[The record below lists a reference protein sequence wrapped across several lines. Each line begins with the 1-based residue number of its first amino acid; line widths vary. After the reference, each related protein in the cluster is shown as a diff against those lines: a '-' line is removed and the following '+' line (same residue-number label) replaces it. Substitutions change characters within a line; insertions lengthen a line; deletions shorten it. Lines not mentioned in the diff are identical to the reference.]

1 MASRGRGLARALTV
15 SARAGF
21 VSTPSRWLPTF
32 PRGRDVRVVSSLGA
46 PPRGYHVDGATN
58 PVLADGNLS
67 LETPAFCVW
76 GANTAVG
83 KTLVSAGL
91 AASAR
96 RRAMP
101 FLYLKPVQTGFPD
114 DSDADFVASRSRAGV
129 VTTMG
134 PHASVAAG
142 MASDRGT
149 ERPMDDG
156 GGGAYPF
163 WAHTTY
169 AWRRAVGPHVAVA
182 EEGRAVSDRALLRSV
197 TAHLAQFAD
206 TIVGPNAGGFLQDG
220 GAGVAL
226 VETAG
231 GVCSP
236 APSGSLQCDAYRPMR
251 LPAVL
256 VGDGALGG
264 ISTTITAFD
273 VLTMRGY
280 DVVAILVPDG
290 GYGNTDA
297 IRAYAEPRGAPAFA
311 LPRIPE
317 RSLGGGEEMYE
328 WLDEGAGV
336 FDAALRR
343 MVRWHDA
350 RVASLRAAPAEAKRA
365 LWWPFT
371 QHDLV
376 DEANVAVIDSR
387 SGEDFGV
394 YVADAEGS
402 GPGSIQLRFDGSA
415 SWWTQGVSK
424 ELHPRLV
431 RAAAAAAGRF
441 GHVMFPE
448 NAHAPALDAAR
459 GLLSGA
465 AKTWGDRVFYSDNGS
480 TAMEVAVKMAI
491 RTYYVREGIIS
502 GPEDA
507 LAVAERLPQVR
518 VLALDGSYHGDTL
531 GTMDMQAPSV
541 FTGPLQTPWYKP
553 RGLFL
558 SPPTLQ
564 LRKGRWTVTQPEGG
578 ICASPCAGCGCDSGE
593 RRGAD
598 EAVVGWS
605 TRAEAFDLEA
615 RDGTALAASYRAA
628 IDAVLDAA
636 RRDADAG
643 VAPPVA
649 ALVTECVLHGAGGM
663 DLIDPLFQRVL
674 VRACKDRGIPVV
686 FDEVFAGIWRLG
698 AEGAWELLGETPDVS
713 CYAKLFTGGLAPLA
727 ATVATEEVFDAFR
740 GPTKQHGLLHGHSY
754 TAYPAGC
761 AVAAEAMRMYRDP
774 ESNPNLV
781 SSGGVGD
788 GASVAGSLD
797 DVGDDV
803 DRPGTGTGATLRLRE
818 LWDERAVREISML
831 PNVKGVVAIGCVL
844 AVEVDDGAGGGYSSS
859 ATKDIVLKLRAHSI
873 QARPLGNVLY
883 LMCAPTTPPERC
895 SELLEAV
902 TRELQAAAM
911 GDDDDGW

>member
-1 MASRGRGLARALTV
+1 MD
-15 SARAGF
+15 
-21 VSTPSRWLPTF
+21 
-32 PRGRDVRVVSSLGA
+32 RD
-46 PPRGYHVDGATN
+46 AT
-58 PVLADGNLS
+58 
-67 LETPAFCVW
+67 
-76 GANTAVG
+76 
-83 KTLVSAGL
+83 
-91 AASAR
+91 
-96 RRAMP
+96 
-101 FLYLKPVQTGFPD
+101 
-114 DSDADFVASRSRAGV
+114 
-129 VTTMG
+129 
-134 PHASVAAG
+134 
-142 MASDRGT
+142 
-149 ERPMDDG
+149 G
-156 GGGAYPF
+156 GGDL
-163 WAHTTY
+163 
-169 AWRRAVGPHVAVA
+169 RVAV
-182 EEGRAVSDRALLRSV
+182 R
-197 TAHLAQFAD
+197 
-206 TIVGPNAGGFLQDG
+206 
-220 GAGVAL
+220 GV
-226 VETAG
+226 
-231 GVCSP
+231 
-236 APSGSLQCDAYRPMR
+236 RMR
-251 LPAVL
+251 L
-256 VGDGALGG
+256 G
-264 ISTTITAFD
+264 
-273 VLTMRGY
+273 R
-280 DVVAILVPDG
+280 
-290 GYGNTDA
+290 
-297 IRAYAEPRGAPAFA
+297 
-311 LPRIPE
+311 
-317 RSLGGGEEMYE
+317 
-328 WLDEGAGV
+328 
-336 FDAALRR
+336 
-343 MVRWHDA
+343 
-350 RVASLRAAPAEAKRA
+350 
-365 LWWPFT
+365 T
-371 QHDLV
+371 Q
-376 DEANVAVIDSR
+376 
-387 SGEDFGV
+387 
-394 YVADAEGS
+394 
-402 GPGSIQLRFDGSA
+402 
-415 SWWTQGVSK
+415 
-424 ELHPRLV
+424 
-431 RAAAAAAGRF
+431 
-441 GHVMFPE
+441 
-448 NAHAPALDAAR
+448 
-459 GLLSGA
+459 
-465 AKTWGDRVFYSDNGS
+465 
-480 TAMEVAVKMAI
+480 
-491 RTYYVREGIIS
+491 
-502 GPEDA
+502 
-507 LAVAERLPQVR
+507 
-518 VLALDGSYHGDTL
+518 
-531 GTMDMQAPSV
+531 
-541 FTGPLQTPWYKP
+541 
-553 RGLFL
+553 
-558 SPPTLQ
+558 
-564 LRKGRWTVTQPEGG
+564 
-578 ICASPCAGCGCDSGE
+578 
-593 RRGAD
+593 GAD
-598 EAVVGWS
+598 EATNGWS